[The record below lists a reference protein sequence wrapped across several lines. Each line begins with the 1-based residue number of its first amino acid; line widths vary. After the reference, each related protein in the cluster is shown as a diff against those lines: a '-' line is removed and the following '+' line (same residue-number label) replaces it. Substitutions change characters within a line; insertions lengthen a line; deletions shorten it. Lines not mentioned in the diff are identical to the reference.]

1 MRGVAALL
9 WLAVLMAGRSQAFG
23 RAGVAALARLAAQV
37 DGLSKTA
44 IAKADGKS
52 IASVRRRFEPAAK
65 RAIREV
71 YTVRAGDLGG
81 RFSVRSGLGDEG
93 EYLSLNASTKK
104 LPLIGFGG
112 RWGGRKTAGAT
123 AGIQVGQRKVYASA
137 FIARV
142 GGRRRMLVRQ
152 FSRDATAPSGRD
164 GRRKLRT
171 LTGASAFQMVMG
183 EGEVVATRLAREM
196 NVYRGTE
203 LIRQLLLARKR
214 KR

>member
-1 MRGVAALL
+1 MGAAAVAHGA
-9 WLAVLMAGRSQAFG
+9 LMARSSTFG
-23 RAGVAALARLAAQV
+23 RTSAGALARFAALV

-44 IAKADGKS
+44 IAKADSRS

-71 YTVRAGDLGG
+71 YTVRAGDLSG
-81 RFSVRSGLGDEG
+81 RFSVRSGLGEEG

-123 AGIQVGQRKVYASA
+123 AGIQVGMRKVYTSA
-137 FIARV
+137 FIARI
-142 GGRRRMLVRQ
+142 GGQRRMVVRQ
-152 FSRDATAPSGRD
+152 FSRDATAQSGRD

-183 EGEVVATRLAREM
+183 EGEVVASRLAREM
-196 NVYRGTE
+196 NMYRSTE
-203 LIRQLLLARKR
+203 LIRQLALARKR

>member
-1 MRGVAALL
+1 MARSSMFGRTSAGTLARFAAL
-9 WLAVLMAGRSQAFG
+9 
-23 RAGVAALARLAAQV
+23 V
-37 DGLSKTA
+37 DGVSKTA
-44 IAKADGKS
+44 IAKADARS

-71 YTVRAGDLGG
+71 YTVRAGDLSG
-81 RFSVRSGLGDEG
+81 RFTVRSGLGEEG

-123 AGIQVGQRKVYASA
+123 AGIQVGMRKVYTSA
-137 FIARV
+137 FIARI
-142 GGRRRMLVRQ
+142 GGQRRMVVRQ

-183 EGEVVATRLAREM
+183 EGEVVAARLAREM
-196 NVYRGTE
+196 NMYRNTE
-203 LIRQLLLARKR
+203 LIRQLALARKR

>member
-1 MRGVAALL
+1 MARSSMFGRTSAGTLARFAAL
-9 WLAVLMAGRSQAFG
+9 
-23 RAGVAALARLAAQV
+23 V
-37 DGLSKTA
+37 DGVSKTA
-44 IAKADGKS
+44 IAKADARS

-71 YTVRAGDLGG
+71 YTVRTSDLSG
-81 RFSVRSGLGDEG
+81 RFSVRSGLGEEG

-123 AGIQVGQRKVYASA
+123 AGIQVGMRKVYTSA
-137 FIARV
+137 FIARI
-142 GGRRRMLVRQ
+142 GGQRRMVVRQ
-152 FSRDATAPSGRD
+152 LSRDATAPSGRD

-183 EGEVVATRLAREM
+183 EGEVVAKRLAREM
-196 NVYRGTE
+196 NLYRNTE
-203 LIRQLLLARKR
+203 LIRQLALARKR

>member
-1 MRGVAALL
+1 
-9 WLAVLMAGRSQAFG
+9 MARSSTFG
-23 RAGVAALARLAAQV
+23 RTSAGALARFAALAG
-37 DGLSKTA
+37 GLSKTA
-44 IAKADGKS
+44 IAKADSRS

-71 YTVRAGDLGG
+71 YTVRAGDLSG
-81 RFSVRSGLGDEG
+81 RFSVRSGLGEEG

-123 AGIQVGQRKVYASA
+123 AGIQVGMRKVYTSA
-137 FIARV
+137 FIARI
-142 GGRRRMLVRQ
+142 GGQRRMVVRQ
-152 FSRDATAPSGRD
+152 FSRDATTPSGRD

-183 EGEVVATRLAREM
+183 EGEVVASRLAREM
-196 NVYRGTE
+196 NMYRSTE
-203 LIRQLLLARKR
+203 LIRQLALARKR

>member
-1 MRGVAALL
+1 MARSSMFGRTSAGTLARFAAL
-9 WLAVLMAGRSQAFG
+9 
-23 RAGVAALARLAAQV
+23 V
-37 DGLSKTA
+37 DGVSKTA
-44 IAKADGKS
+44 IAKADARS

-71 YTVRAGDLGG
+71 YTVRASDLSG
-81 RFSVRSGLGDEG
+81 RFTVRSGLGEEG

-123 AGIQVGQRKVYASA
+123 AGIQVGMRKVYASA
-137 FIARV
+137 FIARI
-142 GGRRRMLVRQ
+142 GGQRRMVVRQ

-183 EGEVVATRLAREM
+183 EGEVVAKRLAREM
-196 NVYRGTE
+196 NLYRNTE
-203 LIRQLLLARKR
+203 LIRQLALARKR

>member
-1 MRGVAALL
+1 MGAAAVAQCA
-9 WLAVLMAGRSQAFG
+9 LMARSSSFG
-23 RAGVAALARLAAQV
+23 RTSAGALARFAALV

-44 IAKADGKS
+44 IAKADSRS

-71 YTVRAGDLGG
+71 YTVRAGDLSG
-81 RFSVRSGLGDEG
+81 RFSVRSGLGEEG

-123 AGIQVGQRKVYASA
+123 AGIQVGMRKVYTSA
-137 FIARV
+137 FIARI
-142 GGRRRMLVRQ
+142 GGQRRMVVRQ

-183 EGEVVATRLAREM
+183 EGEVVASRLAREM
-196 NVYRGTE
+196 NMYRSTE
-203 LIRQLLLARKR
+203 LIRQLALARKR

>member
-1 MRGVAALL
+1 
-9 WLAVLMAGRSQAFG
+9 MARSSTFG
-23 RAGVAALARLAAQV
+23 RTSAGALARFAALV

-44 IAKADGKS
+44 IAKADSRS

-71 YTVRAGDLGG
+71 YTVRAGDLSG
-81 RFSVRSGLGDEG
+81 RFSVRSGLGEEG

-123 AGIQVGQRKVYASA
+123 AGIQVGMRKVYTSA
-137 FIARV
+137 FIARI
-142 GGRRRMLVRQ
+142 GGQRRMVVRQ

-183 EGEVVATRLAREM
+183 EGEVVASRLAREM
-196 NVYRGTE
+196 NMYRSTE
-203 LIRQLLLARKR
+203 LIRQLALARRR

>member
-1 MRGVAALL
+1 MGAAAVAHGA
-9 WLAVLMAGRSQAFG
+9 LMARSSTFG
-23 RAGVAALARLAAQV
+23 RTSAGALARFAALV

-44 IAKADGKS
+44 IAKADSRS

-71 YTVRAGDLGG
+71 YTVRAGDLSG
-81 RFSVRSGLGDEG
+81 RFSVRSGLGEEG

-123 AGIQVGQRKVYASA
+123 AGIQVGMRKVYTSA
-137 FIARV
+137 FIARI
-142 GGRRRMLVRQ
+142 GGQRRMVVRQ

-183 EGEVVATRLAREM
+183 EGEVVASRLAREM
-196 NVYRGTE
+196 NMYRSTE
-203 LIRQLLLARKR
+203 LIRQLALARKR

>member
-1 MRGVAALL
+1 
-9 WLAVLMAGRSQAFG
+9 MARSSTFG
-23 RAGVAALARLAAQV
+23 RTSAGALARFAALV

-44 IAKADGKS
+44 IAKADSRS

-71 YTVRAGDLGG
+71 YTVRAGDLSG
-81 RFSVRSGLGDEG
+81 RFSVRSGLGEEG

-123 AGIQVGQRKVYASA
+123 AGIQVGMRKVYTSA
-137 FIARV
+137 FIARI
-142 GGRRRMLVRQ
+142 GGQRRMVVRQ
-152 FSRDATAPSGRD
+152 FSRDATVPSGRD

-183 EGEVVATRLAREM
+183 EGEVVASRLAREM
-196 NVYRGTE
+196 NMYRSTE
-203 LIRQLLLARKR
+203 LIRQLALARKR

>member
-1 MRGVAALL
+1 LGAAAVAHGA
-9 WLAVLMAGRSQAFG
+9 LMARSSTFG
-23 RAGVAALARLAAQV
+23 RTSAGALARFAALV

-44 IAKADGKS
+44 IAKADSRS

-71 YTVRAGDLGG
+71 YTVRAGDLSG
-81 RFSVRSGLGDEG
+81 RFSVRSGLGEEG

-123 AGIQVGQRKVYASA
+123 AGIQVGMRKVYTSA
-137 FIARV
+137 FIARI
-142 GGRRRMLVRQ
+142 GGQRRMVVRQ

-183 EGEVVATRLAREM
+183 EGEVVASRLAREM
-196 NVYRGTE
+196 NMYRSTE
-203 LIRQLLLARKR
+203 LIRQLALARKR

>member
-1 MRGVAALL
+1 MGAAAVAHGA
-9 WLAVLMAGRSQAFG
+9 LMARSSTFG
-23 RAGVAALARLAAQV
+23 RTSAGALARFAALV

-44 IAKADGKS
+44 IAKADSRS

-71 YTVRAGDLGG
+71 YTVRAGDLSG
-81 RFSVRSGLGDEG
+81 RFSVRSGLGEEG

-123 AGIQVGQRKVYASA
+123 AGIQVGMRKVYTSA
-137 FIARV
+137 FIARI
-142 GGRRRMLVRQ
+142 GGQRRMVVRQ

-183 EGEVVATRLAREM
+183 EGEVVASRLAREM
-196 NVYRGTE
+196 NMYRSTE
-203 LIRQLLLARKR
+203 LIRQLALARRR